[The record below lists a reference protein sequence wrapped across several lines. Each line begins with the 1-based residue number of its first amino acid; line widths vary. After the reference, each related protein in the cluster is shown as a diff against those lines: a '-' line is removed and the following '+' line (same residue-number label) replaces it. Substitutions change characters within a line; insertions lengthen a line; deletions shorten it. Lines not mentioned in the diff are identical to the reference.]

1 MPTSTAAAEAG
12 PLLPQADLAGPNDA
26 QPETPTPPS
35 GSSDPGLTELLVG
48 GCALVTCVVARL
60 PRDIVGAT
68 GVRAWGLALVVVVG
82 AVSGVRVLARAPFT
96 LSRCLHDSVNDRST
110 SLRRWA
116 GLELE
121 MLVVG
126 AAVGTA
132 LSLPLYALL
141 RATPIW
147 WFLAWLMFATMTVV
161 GQIVMP
167 LTLRVRAGP
176 LSPALAALDERVQE
190 LAAMAGLRV
199 GGAVVVAAKRG
210 RKRCNAYVVGLGATK
225 RVVLEEDLVT
235 WPPKL
240 VDQAVA
246 HELGHWR
253 LGHAGR
259 RLPLAIACQLA
270 TLATAAAV
278 LSWAPLLDVAG
289 VDNIGDPASYPLL
302 LGVGAVLVLPARCLL
317 AWCDRAQERSAD
329 AFALNL
335 LGRPAD
341 FAAMLERAATESGA
355 PKRLPRWKRLVASH
369 PSIDERTAAAR
380 PINRPARPAQ
390 LHEMGARPCL

>member
-1 MPTSTAAAEAG
+1 M
-12 PLLPQADLAGPNDA
+12 
-26 QPETPTPPS
+26 
-35 GSSDPGLTELLVG
+35 
-48 GCALVTCVVARL
+48 
-60 PRDIVGAT
+60 
-68 GVRAWGLALVVVVG
+68 VVVG
-82 AVSGVRVLARAPFT
+82 T
-96 LSRCLHDSVNDRST
+96 
-110 SLRRWA
+110 
-116 GLELE
+116 
-121 MLVVG
+121 
-126 AAVGTA
+126 AVGIA

-141 RATPIW
+141 RATPVW

-167 LTLRVRAGP
+167 LILRVRAGP
-176 LSPALAALDERVQE
+176 LSPALAALDERVQV

-253 LGHAGR
+253 LGHAAR
-259 RLPLAIACQLA
+259 RLPLAIACQLV
-270 TLATAAAV
+270 TLAGAAAV
-278 LSWAPLLDVAG
+278 LSWPPLLDVAG
-289 VDNIGDPASYPLL
+289 VDSIGDPASYPLL
-302 LGVGAVLVLPARCLL
+302 LVAGAVLVLPARCLL

-329 AFALNL
+329 AFALKL

-341 FAAMLERAATESGA
+341 FAAMLEQAVTETGV
-355 PKRLPRWKRLVASH
+355 PRRLPRWKRLTASH
-369 PSIDERTAAAR
+369 PSIDERIAAAAAAAR
-380 PINRPARPAQ
+380 QLDRPARPAQ
-390 LHEMGARPCL
+390 LHGMGARPCL